1 MKSRLEWFQC
11 VPEAMNKA
19 QLETNLMRM
28 NLRLADMPRGHIE
41 CKIQTAR
48 RWLAWFEA
56 TDFSGRYVT
65 NQVLFVRRVL
75 PMMEKRL
82 NQMGDKR
89 PYIKTKSYDKGKR
102 KRESSSN

>member
-1 MKSRLEWFQC
+1 MNKRLEWINS

-28 NLRLADMPRGHIE
+28 NLRLAVMPRGHIE

-48 RWLAWFEA
+48 RWLAWFES

-65 NQVLFVRRVL
+65 NQVLFVQRVL
-75 PMMEKRL
+75 PMMEDRL
-82 NQMGDKR
+82 IQMGDKR
-89 PYIKTKSYDKGKR
+89 PYIKTKNYVKSNR
-102 KRESSSN
+102 KR